1 MEIMQDWQNQI
12 LDREGFNNN
21 KTTNTKME
29 NLNQFEVLFVR
40 NEQPVLML
48 LPFWSCH
55 DALDHIMDVVG
66 KRPKSLK
73 RL

>member
-1 MEIMQDWQNQI
+1 
-12 LDREGFNNN
+12 
-21 KTTNTKME
+21 ME